1 MSTWQRFIQQHR
13 HQCSPVYCYKIVL
26 YNIYILNTSLGFY
39 KLNSKS
45 MYIVNDTRERNRLF
59 ASTVN
64 FNRISNTPLYLFT
77 ECRWLLL
84 GAVCD
89 TMQLINTYSCRYTL
103 DDTSYGVCLQMIWLS
118 VAFDPGNNDPYVI
131 MYSSHFGR
139 SEITGKRRTK
149 KNTKH
154 QSKKTRITKHN

>member
-1 MSTWQRFIQQHR
+1 MWQRSIKQHC
-13 HQCSPVYCYKIVL
+13 HQRSPVYCYKIVL
-26 YNIYILNTSLGFY
+26 YNIYILNTALGFY

-45 MYIVNDTRERNRLF
+45 MYIVNDTRERNRLLV
-59 ASTVN
+59 STGN

-77 ECRWLLL
+77 DCRWLLL

-89 TMQLINTYSCRYTL
+89 AMQLINTYSCRYTL

-118 VAFDPGNNDPYVI
+118 VAFDPGNNDPYVS

-139 SEITGKRRTK
+139 QTK